1 MTIKRASSLEILRR
15 GKGSTEETGAISE
28 RLEKELGKKWDVNQG
43 PVLWVCCRHEKRT
56 VETSGDRSVTMT
68 ARSVKHAQE
77 TMSLGEGWAWI
88 YSAVG
93 QEVKQQTDT
102 KAGVGPI
109 RGNELLPSA
118 MLWGSMWRCVC
129 IIPALGSFP
138 LSPPPSCILNF
149 PCPREDG
156 PTSSLVPSEWP
167 QCQGRVRSH
176 ERVEQPRFF
185 YSHERNA

>member
-1 MTIKRASSLEILRR
+1 MEIQRR
-15 GKGSTEETGAISE
+15 VKGSTEETGAISE
-28 RLEKELGKKWDVNQG
+28 RLEKESGKKWDVNQG
-43 PVLWVCCRHEKRT
+43 PVLWVCCRHEERT

-109 RGNELLPSA
+109 RGNELLPS
-118 MLWGSMWRCVC
+118 GN
-129 IIPALGSFP
+129 ALGFYVALHLHHPCSWLIP
-138 LSPPPSCILNF
+138 SVSPTQSHLKLSMPRGRWTHF
-149 PCPREDG
+149 QPCALRVASTSRESQI
-156 PTSSLVPSEWP
+156 P
-167 QCQGRVRSH
+167 
-176 ERVEQPRFF
+176 
-185 YSHERNA
+185 